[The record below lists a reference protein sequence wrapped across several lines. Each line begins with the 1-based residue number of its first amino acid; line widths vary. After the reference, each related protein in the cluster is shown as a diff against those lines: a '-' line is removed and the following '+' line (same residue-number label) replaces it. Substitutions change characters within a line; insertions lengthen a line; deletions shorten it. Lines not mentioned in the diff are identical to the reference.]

1 MPRTF
6 LRVLI
11 PVLTTLSLLGTPL
24 ASGVGADGD
33 LDPSFGHDGRVTTP
47 FAGGSSARAVA
58 VQEDGMLVAAG
69 VAGDEFGLARY
80 EVDGQLDPLFGIGGK
95 VATPI
100 ASAGGDEARA
110 LALQDDGMIVAAG
123 SADDREM
130 FAVVRYGTD
139 GTPDPGFGTGGVVT
153 ADLTSGFDIVNGIG
167 IQADGK
173 IVVAGSVGTTRPKF
187 AILRLDAE
195 GEPDPTFG
203 DDGVVITPY
212 GIWGVARAMA
222 IQPNGKIVLAGGNGG
237 GWALARYT
245 TEGEL
250 DPTFGDDGK
259 ATSSLYGDAFA
270 LTLQPDGKIVAAGPY
285 DFYRFAAAR
294 FTRTG
299 KPDRTFS
306 KDGRVTTDI
315 GYGSEQIA
323 SAVAVQHD
331 GRILVSGGVGPHES
345 VEGIDWR
352 FALIRYRAN
361 GVLDPAFGS
370 GGRITTR
377 FAGGADAHGAAMAT
391 GHLTVVGG
399 SGPGNAA
406 SFALARYGV

>member
-1 MPRTF
+1 
-6 LRVLI
+6 
-11 PVLTTLSLLGTPL
+11 
-24 ASGVGADGD
+24 
-33 LDPSFGHDGRVTTP
+33 
-47 FAGGSSARAVA
+47 
-58 VQEDGMLVAAG
+58 MLVAAG
-69 VAGDEFGLARY
+69 VGGDEFGLARY
-80 EVDGQLDPLFGIGGK
+80 EVDGQLDPLFGSAGK
-95 VATPI
+95 VSTAI
-100 ASAGGDEARA
+100 ASAVGDEARA
-110 LALQDDGMIVAAG
+110 LAVQDDGMIVAAG

-153 ADLTSGFDIVNGIG
+153 ADLTPGFDIVNGIG

-195 GEPDPTFG
+195 GDPDPTFG

-250 DPTFGDDGK
+250 DPTFGDNGK
-259 ATSSLYGDAFA
+259 ATSSLYERVRPHAS
-270 LTLQPDGKIVAAGPY
+270 
-285 DFYRFAAAR
+285 AR
-294 FTRTG
+294 RQDRCSRSIRLLPVRRRPIHATG
-299 KPDRTFS
+299 RPDRTFS

-331 GRILVSGGVGPHES
+331 GRILVSGSVGPHES

-377 FAGGADAHGAAMAT
+377 FADGADAHGAAMAI